1 MCLWCGIMKIAQS
14 TNFIEKFTRILKPLI
29 NFLFP
34 DIKNNNKAKKE
45 IAMNISANILG
56 IGNAATPFRFK
67 SNGNTTRGKQG
78 KRYII

>member
-14 TNFIEKFTRILKPLI
+14 TSFIEKFTVILKPLI

-56 IGNAATPFRFK
+56 IGNAATPFRSK
-67 SNGNTTRGKQG
+67 SNGNITRGK
-78 KRYII
+78 

>member
-14 TNFIEKFTRILKPLI
+14 TSFIEKFTFVLRPII

-34 DIKNNNKAKKE
+34 DVKNNEKVKKE

-56 IGNAATPFRFK
+56 IGNAATPFRIK
-67 SNGNTTRGKQG
+67 SNGKFTTRK
-78 KRYII
+78 

>member
-14 TNFIEKFTRILKPLI
+14 TSFIEKFTIILKPFI

-56 IGNAATPFRFK
+56 IGNAATPFRIK
-67 SNGNTTRGKQG
+67 SYGNIA
-78 KRYII
+78 KRK